1 MDESE
6 DVLEDLEATLLP
18 TETEEIDLDS
28 TGDLDQSSERRGPTN
43 GQSHWD
49 TAQTVTLELRNKM
62 PRYLYVLACSYFP
75 TLWFWGLVSPLFQCK
90 SCGLL
95 GNCDNEIACKERPVE
110 CYADNYLGVLF
121 VWSPCMMYF
130 SVPKKYADGWHWHW
144 FLVGMLAWTSIL
156 IVYFGT
162 ANLCELHLF
171 SGRPTPRHCLTPQDC
186 HDDNEFESWYWWR
199 ITKII
204 WLASWM
210 LIAVELYPGCMLNIF
225 GPFQTFWYWTDGN
238 LDSISCCRRDDIFS
252 LLSKKRLLLS

>member
-75 TLWFWGLVSPLFQCK
+75 TLWFWCLVSPLFRCK

-144 FLVGMLAWTSIL
+144 FLVGMLITKANAALERAQTRWMKAKMCSKIWKRLCFQPRQRRLTSIAPVIL
-156 IVYFGT
+156 ISPLSVE
-162 ANLCELHLF
+162 AL
-171 SGRPTPRHCLTPQDC
+171 QM
-186 HDDNEFESWYWWR
+186 DNR
-199 ITKII
+199 TGIPHK
-204 WLASWM
+204 
-210 LIAVELYPGCMLNIF
+210 
-225 GPFQTFWYWTDGN
+225 Q
-238 LDSISCCRRDDIFS
+238 
-252 LLSKKRLLLS
+252 